1 MCIRAA
7 FRIVAS
13 GGHRPEPLT
22 WSAAMRQSNGI
33 NSWSVFNLRMSENLS
48 DFQEVWQFSSK
59 NMTLWL
65 FMLRP
70 GYTFQIP
77 QLPVTVY
84 SPLFSFNLSAAISY
98 FAEILI
104 NAQEAHF
111 SWWQWRQF
119 RDCFLFFGFF
129 CKDHKDPGAR
139 VFPACFISEDTL
151 AQTLCNTLLKTNCI
165 VGWSRTTM
173 KGKAWAAWNGA

>member
-1 MCIRAA
+1 
-7 FRIVAS
+7 
-13 GGHRPEPLT
+13 
-22 WSAAMRQSNGI
+22 
-33 NSWSVFNLRMSENLS
+33 MSENLS
-48 DFQEVWQFSSK
+48 DFQEVWQFSSE
-59 NMTLWL
+59 NTTLWL

-111 SWWQWRQF
+111 SWLQWRQF
-119 RDCFLFFGFF
+119 RDCFFFFLARITKTQAHVCSLHVSSRRTRWHRHFVTHCWKQTALLAGHAQQWREKLELLEMVHSFLSHTHTHTIF
-129 CKDHKDPGAR
+129 IYSVILIIMCRKHDTTFYSLYILPGN
-139 VFPACFISEDTL
+139 FPC
-151 AQTLCNTLLKTNCI
+151 
-165 VGWSRTTM
+165 
-173 KGKAWAAWNGA
+173 